1 MRSVRA
7 EFVKLRRSLSWVV
20 VVLLPLMSVVL
31 GTATTVSDGR
41 ALDDGWHTL
50 WLRVVVFQGLFPLAV
65 GIGVLASL
73 VWRVEHQGGNA
84 NALLSAPVSGLEI
97 ITGKVT
103 VLAVLLVALQAV
115 QLAAMTAAG
124 ALVFD
129 LPGLLPARYLLTSVL
144 ITLAAL
150 PVVAVQSA
158 LSMLLRSFAAP
169 VAVALAGATVSVP
182 LLLAK
187 ADTAIA
193 VVPYALLARATQ
205 LGTGVFAD
213 QGPITG
219 PAVATV
225 VVASVALTAVIVTVS
240 VLILE
245 RRDVR

>member
-97 ITGKVT
+97 IVGKVT
-103 VLAVLLVALQAV
+103 VLAVLIVALQAV
-115 QLAAMTAAG
+115 QLAAVTAAG

-129 LPGLLPARYLLTSVL
+129 LPGLLPARYLLVSVL
-144 ITLAAL
+144 TTLAAL

-169 VAVALAGATVSVP
+169 VAVALAGATASVP

-213 QGPITG
+213 PGPITG

-225 VVASVALTAVIVTVS
+225 VVAAVALTAVIVTVS
-240 VLILE
+240 VLVLE